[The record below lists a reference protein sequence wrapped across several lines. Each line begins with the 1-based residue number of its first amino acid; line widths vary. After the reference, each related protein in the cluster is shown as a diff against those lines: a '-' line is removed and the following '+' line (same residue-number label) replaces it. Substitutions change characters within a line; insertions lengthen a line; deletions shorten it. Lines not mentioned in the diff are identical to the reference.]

1 MVAQMENLLWLDP
14 VGGCSGDMCLA
25 ALVDL
30 GVPPE
35 AIRERLAGLDLG
47 PWELRVSR
55 SSKMGIVGTRVDVV
69 VEGPRADHTSWR
81 KIRERIERA
90 SLPDRARRHA
100 LAIFERLAAAE
111 ARVHGTSPEEVHFH
125 EVGAVDSIV
134 DVVGVAVAL
143 DWLGIDEIRAS
154 PPPLGSGMVQTQ
166 HGPMPVPA
174 PATLELLAGREVRP
188 SGPGERTTPTGAAIL
203 AATSVPGLPGSFV
216 PRRIGYGIGH
226 RDFDDAPNVL
236 RACLGF
242 RERGGE
248 ALYLVETQIDDAA
261 PQVVAHA
268 IEACLQAGA
277 LDAWAAPI
285 VMKKGR
291 PGHLLA
297 ALAPASLRDRMIET
311 IVRETPTLGVRYHA
325 VDRLALERRFEE
337 VETAFGTVPVKVASL
352 GGEVLGAAPEWEVC
366 RALAAAAGV
375 PARKVRE
382 EALARWYSRR
392 P

>member
-1 MVAQMENLLWLDP
+1 MVGS
-14 VGGCSGDMCLA
+14 VGSEICK
-25 ALVDL
+25 
-30 GVPPE
+30 
-35 AIRERLAGLDLG
+35 R
-47 PWELRVSR
+47 
-55 SSKMGIVGTRVDVV
+55 
-69 VEGPRADHTSWR
+69 
-81 KIRERIERA
+81 
-90 SLPDRARRHA
+90 DR
-100 LAIFERLAAAE
+100 
-111 ARVHGTSPEEVHFH
+111 PEEVHFH

-366 RALAAAAGV
+366 RALAAASGV

>member
-1 MVAQMENLLWLDP
+1 
-14 VGGCSGDMCLA
+14 
-25 ALVDL
+25 
-30 GVPPE
+30 
-35 AIRERLAGLDLG
+35 
-47 PWELRVSR
+47 
-55 SSKMGIVGTRVDVV
+55 
-69 VEGPRADHTSWR
+69 
-81 KIRERIERA
+81 
-90 SLPDRARRHA
+90 DRARRHA

-154 PPPLGSGMVQTQ
+154 PPPLGSGMVQTQHGPMPVPAAAVDWIVDAGGVAAALDWVGLDEPRARPPPLGSGMVQTQ

-261 PQVVAHA
+261 PQ
-268 IEACLQAGA
+268 
-277 LDAWAAPI
+277 
-285 VMKKGR
+285 
-291 PGHLLA
+291 
-297 ALAPASLRDRMIET
+297 
-311 IVRETPTLGVRYHA
+311 
-325 VDRLALERRFEE
+325 
-337 VETAFGTVPVKVASL
+337 
-352 GGEVLGAAPEWEVC
+352 
-366 RALAAAAGV
+366 
-375 PARKVRE
+375 
-382 EALARWYSRR
+382 
-392 P
+392 

>member
-1 MVAQMENLLWLDP
+1 MENLLWLDP

-35 AIRERLAGLDLG
+35 GIRERLAGLDLG
-47 PWELRVSR
+47 AWELVVSR
-55 SSKMGIVGTRVDVV
+55 SAKMGIAGTRIDVV
-69 VEGPRADHTSWR
+69 VHGPRANHASWR
-81 KIRERIERA
+81 DIRARIERA
-90 SLPDRARRHA
+90 GLPDRARRYA

-111 ARVHGTSPEEVHFH
+111 ARVHGTAPEEVHFH

-143 DWLGIDEIRAS
+143 DWLDVDEIRAS
-154 PPPLGSGMVQTQ
+154 PPPLGSGTVPTQ

-174 PATLELLAGREVRP
+174 PATLELLVGREVRP

-203 AATSVPGLPGSFV
+203 AATSAPGLPGSFV

-226 RDFDDAPNVL
+226 RDFEDAPNVL
-236 RACLGF
+236 RACLGT
-242 RERGGE
+242 RERGGD
-248 ALYLVETQIDDAA
+248 ALYLVETQIDDAT

-268 IEACLQAGA
+268 IDACLRAGA

-297 ALAPASLRDRMIET
+297 ALAPASSRERVVEAL
-311 IVRETPTLGVRYHA
+311 VRETPTLGVRYHA
-325 VDRLALERRFEE
+325 VERLALERRFEE
-337 VETAFGTVPVKVASL
+337 VETSFGKVPIKVASL
-352 GGEVLGAAPEWEVC
+352 GGEVLGGMPEWEVC
-366 RALAAAAGV
+366 RVLAAEHGV

-382 EALARWYSRR
+382 EALARWISRR
-392 P
+392 S